1 LAEKQA
7 ISIGAK
13 LKEAGRHSI
22 IYGIGSVAQSA
33 VGLLLLPILTGEL
46 SKDDFGVYS
55 LIAMVTTVASAV
67 FYLGMT
73 SALPRS
79 YFDYESNEDRRA
91 IFTTAFLVLLAGALL
106 QGTIGYLYAAD
117 IARLLVGNPGYDSV
131 VAWALIGGALG
142 FINQFFFAYLRLL
155 RKSVASVIFS
165 LITLVVTISL
175 TFYLLS
181 LAPASVVAPFEAI
194 AYSQA
199 VMTFVFVLIYGR
211 TAFVLKI
218 KLAELPNL
226 LHFGAAS
233 IIASFGNM
241 LLEWLD
247 RLIINHYMTLADVG
261 DYSAAFRVGMLI
273 NVLLVTPLTQ
283 IWSPMMME
291 YRKKENIKELFSLA
305 FSVFM
310 IFGGSLVILSALFAQ
325 SFLPLLVRS
334 GVDQEM
340 VVVFL
345 IAAIGVLIYGATNFV
360 AAGLFYER
368 KVYRVSF
375 VYYLAAMFK
384 ALANVVL
391 IPLFGLVGAAVTALV
406 AYGLVP
412 VGIYSMAKKYFA
424 FDIEWR
430 RLGLLLVI
438 ALPSL
443 VYGVWGAVYYD
454 IIPLVRMLWFV
465 VSVVLIYVM
474 CFSGTE
480 RSSIK
485 SFFCG
490 ILK

>member
-1 LAEKQA
+1 MSEKQA

-33 VGLLLLPILTGEL
+33 VGLILLPILTGEL
-46 SKDDFGVYS
+46 SKDNFGVYS
-55 LIAMVTTVASAV
+55 LVAMVTTVASAI
-67 FYLGMT
+67 FYFGMT

-79 YFDYESNEDRRA
+79 YFDYESKEDRRA
-91 IFTTAFLVLLAGALL
+91 IFTTAFLVLLAGAIL

-117 IARLLVGNPGYDSV
+117 IARLLVGNPGYDSA

-155 RKSVASVIFS
+155 RKSTASVIFS
-165 LITLVVTISL
+165 LVSLIGTIGL

-181 LAPASVVAPFEAI
+181 LMPASVVAPFEAI
-194 AYSQA
+194 AYAQT
-199 VMTFVFVLIYGR
+199 VVTFSFILFYGR
-211 TAFVLKI
+211 TAFVLQI
-218 KLAELPNL
+218 KVAELPNL

-233 IIASFGNM
+233 IVASFGNM

-273 NVLLVTPLTQ
+273 NVLLVMPLTQ

-291 YRKKENIKELFSLA
+291 YRNKENIKELFSLV

-310 IFGGSLVILSALFAQ
+310 IVGSILVILSALFAQ
-325 SFLPLLVRS
+325 NLLPLLVRS
-334 GVDQEM
+334 GVNQEM
-340 VVVFL
+340 VIVFL

-360 AAGLFYER
+360 VAGLFYER
-368 KVYRVSF
+368 KVYRLSF
-375 VYYLAAMFK
+375 VYYLAAIVK

-391 IPLFGLVGAAVTALV
+391 IPLFGLVGAAITALF
-406 AYGLVP
+406 AYVLVP
-412 VGIYSMAKKYFA
+412 VGIYSMAKQYFA

-430 RLGLLLVI
+430 RLGFLLVI
-438 ALPSL
+438 ALPAL
-443 VYGVWGAVYYD
+443 AYGFWGAFHYD
-454 IIPLVRMLWFV
+454 INPLVRLLWFV
-465 VSVVLIYVM
+465 ASVVLIYVM
-474 CFSGTE
+474 CFSVAE
-480 RSSIK
+480 RNSMRNLFSGVK
-485 SFFCG
+485 
-490 ILK
+490 K